1 MDPAHFLVAQDSSA
15 ICPSFTH
22 FLLFTPVLILF
33 HCFRPWKE
41 KTLSPFFQ
49 RAAQKAFTNFPDK
62 KTRGDVF
69 LSLSRISSPSGGSR
83 KTPPN
88 STPWK
93 PVFSHPFF
101 HMQFEPPPAGEQRST
116 CLPKN
121 RWLSREHHVQKK
133 ACPKKWCS
141 RIGLPKPPPTLAV
154 TALKGPKKEL
164 EAFFS
169 HLTFPLKS
177 RFSCFSFSLA
187 CSAFNPLSLK
197 SRGQIWRRR
206 QRGRDPAT
214 RR

>member
-1 MDPAHFLVAQDSSA
+1 MGRPVDPAHFLVAQDSSA

-33 HCFRPWKE
+33 HSFRPCKEE

-101 HMQFEPPPAGEQRST
+101 HMQFEPPPAGEERST

-141 RIGLPKPPPTLAV
+141 GIGLPKPPPTLAV
-154 TALKGPKKEL
+154 TALKD
-164 EAFFS
+164 
-169 HLTFPLKS
+169 
-177 RFSCFSFSLA
+177 
-187 CSAFNPLSLK
+187 
-197 SRGQIWRRR
+197 RRR
-206 QRGRDPAT
+206 NWRHSFPT
-214 RR
+214 

>member
-33 HCFRPWKE
+33 HSFRPCKEE

-101 HMQFEPPPAGEQRST
+101 T
-116 CLPKN
+116 CN
-121 RWLSREHHVQKK
+121 LS
-133 ACPKKWCS
+133 
-141 RIGLPKPPPTLAV
+141 
-154 TALKGPKKEL
+154 
-164 EAFFS
+164 
-169 HLTFPLKS
+169 
-177 RFSCFSFSLA
+177 
-187 CSAFNPLSLK
+187 
-197 SRGQIWRRR
+197 RRR
-206 QRGRDPAT
+206 QERSGAHAFQKTAGSPESIMFRKKLAQKSGVVGSGYPN
-214 RR
+214 RRRLWRSLP